1 MNQKPSERVRSDR
14 SAGAK
19 MMAAPPKHWQDW
31 CIWLLGIWLCLSPW
45 ILPFGLDPTA
55 TQATV
60 ISGLLIIVAEVVTLS
75 AFRAW
80 EEWISVI
87 LGIWLIISPWAMG
100 IGVSVARVNLVVVG
114 LLVIAL
120 AIYEFWQ
127 ARAQ

>member
-1 MNQKPSERVRSDR
+1 
-14 SAGAK
+14 
-19 MMAAPPKHWQDW
+19 MMAAAPKHWQDW

-45 ILPFGLDPTA
+45 ILTFGLDPTA

-80 EEWISVI
+80 EEWISVA

-120 AIYEFWQ
+120 AIYEFGS
-127 ARAQ
+127 ARSISSVM

>member
-1 MNQKPSERVRSDR
+1 MAPVSINSSRQARMATMNQKPSERVRSDR

-100 IGVSVARVNLVVVG
+100 ISVSVGRVNL
-114 LLVIAL
+114 
-120 AIYEFWQ
+120 
-127 ARAQ
+127 

>member
-1 MNQKPSERVRSDR
+1 MDYGPIAHHGTCLDNQFSTSEIATMNSKTFRKGPTSQERWGEDDGS
-14 SAGAK
+14 
-19 MMAAPPKHWQDW
+19 APPEHWQDW

-60 ISGLLIIVAEVVTLS
+60 ISGLSIIVAEVVTLS

-87 LGIWLIISPWAMG
+87 LGIG
-100 IGVSVARVNLVVVG
+100 
-114 LLVIAL
+114 
-120 AIYEFWQ
+120 
-127 ARAQ
+127 

>member
-1 MNQKPSERVRSDR
+1 
-14 SAGAK
+14 
-19 MMAAPPKHWQDW
+19 
-31 CIWLLGIWLCLSPW
+31 
-45 ILPFGLDPTA
+45 

-75 AFRAW
+75 AFRGW

-127 ARAQ
+127 ARAR